1 MVTKTF
7 KIGEYMTGGVC
18 TVEIKGKDIT
28 IIAKEWDFST
38 GSKKSS
44 DQSNAKEF
52 DRFEINSS
60 DHTAY
65 RQMYDFL
72 VNLTTHYYAEQ
83 VLNYIKEHTNLIM
96 A

>member
-1 MVTKTF
+1 MKTKTF
-7 KIGEYMTGGVC
+7 KIGEYMKGGVC
-18 TVEIKGKDIT
+18 VVEIRGQDIT

-52 DRFEINSS
+52 DRFEINSG
-60 DHTAY
+60 DYLAY
-65 RQMYDFL
+65 RKMYDFL
-72 VNLTTHYYAEQ
+72 INLMTHYYSEQ
-83 VLNYIKEHTNLIM
+83 ILNYIKEHVNLIM